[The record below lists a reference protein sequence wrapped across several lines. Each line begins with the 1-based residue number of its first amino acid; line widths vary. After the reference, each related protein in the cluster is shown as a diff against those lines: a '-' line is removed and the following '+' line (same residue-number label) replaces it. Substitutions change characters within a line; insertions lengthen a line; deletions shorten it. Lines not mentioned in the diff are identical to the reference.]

1 MPTLTVRSLPPDVY
15 QALKDRASSHRRSM
29 EAEAREI
36 IASAVKSNQWWDEW
50 VKNTEALRGEFPVP
64 ERSMPRDVSL

>member
-1 MPTLTVRSLPPDVY
+1 MPTLTVRSLSPEVY
-15 QALKDRASSHRRSM
+15 QALKDRAQARERSM

-36 IASAVKSNQWWDEW
+36 IASAVNSNRWWDEW